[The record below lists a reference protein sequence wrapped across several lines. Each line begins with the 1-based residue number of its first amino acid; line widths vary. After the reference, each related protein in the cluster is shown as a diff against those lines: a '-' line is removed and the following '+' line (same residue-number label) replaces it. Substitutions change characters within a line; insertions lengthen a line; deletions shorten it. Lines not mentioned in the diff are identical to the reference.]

1 MCESVRSTAPTGLV
15 ATSCMSCAGRAVS
28 EILAAG
34 RGVYISQYNRCR
46 EAKRIDGEI
55 VGTTIPYYWT
65 YHHSGAGLYHNSNHG
80 DGLDACDARDLS
92 VCRCRQ
98 VRYVKPF

>member
-1 MCESVRSTAPTGLV
+1 
-15 ATSCMSCAGRAVS
+15 MSCAGRDVS

-55 VGTTIPYYWT
+55 VGTTTGHIIIPGQDSITTVTMVMGWMEVMLAICLFVAVAK
-65 YHHSGAGLYHNSNHG
+65 SGM
-80 DGLDACDARDLS
+80 
-92 VCRCRQ
+92 
-98 VRYVKPF
+98 